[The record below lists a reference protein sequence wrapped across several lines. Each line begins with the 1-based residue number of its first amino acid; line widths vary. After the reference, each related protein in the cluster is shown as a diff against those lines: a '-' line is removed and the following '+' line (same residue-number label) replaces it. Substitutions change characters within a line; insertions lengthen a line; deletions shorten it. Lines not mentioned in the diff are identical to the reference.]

1 MIGSYCRLLVMQL
14 LNMLNDLLL
23 IYQQLG
29 VPASRNQDEPK
40 QLACKRLG
48 YQHHDEEGEQ

>member
-23 IYQQLG
+23 IYQQPG
-29 VPASRNQDEPK
+29 VPAPRNQDEPK
-40 QLACKRLG
+40 QLACNRLG
-48 YQHHDEEGEQ
+48 YQHHDDEGEQ